1 MKDPKSELRICSSG
15 PGEQDLDEL
24 EAYSTAY
31 IRRFCETLGQIVNR
45 NEEEKKK
52 ETDVGAQV

>member
-1 MKDPKSELRICSSG
+1 MQMKDSKSEVRICSSG
-15 PGEQDLDEL
+15 PLEEDLDDL

-45 NEEEKKK
+45 NEEARKK
-52 ETDVGAQV
+52 EKIRT